1 MNGGT
6 RRPSGAVVV
15 DAVST
20 GTLQNTV
27 ARLSGVSG
35 QRLVLR
41 WVGGSEPG
49 RELPIPTTAALVL
62 GRSAD
67 ADVGVR
73 DLAVSRSHA
82 RIAWQGDQLFIADLV
97 SANGTFVNG
106 ALIRTPT
113 RLGPGDEIMLGDT
126 TLRLCKSRGGSSC
139 SAPTPMVAIDV
150 DMAFRE
156 TIRAIGG
163 ALEYV
168 PLADVMQLLAGTRKT
183 GELAVHTT
191 EASGRIHFAGGRV
204 VFAAIEGRDARAEES
219 DSRSSVLRM
228 LSWKEGRYELLAARR
243 GVTPAVD
250 VSVHDLLM
258 EAASQTYSASEL
270 MTEDVLLEDVPAID
284 EHGHPSSWH
293 TIPARAYAGEP

>member
-126 TLRLCKSRGGSSC
+126 TLRMCKSRGGSSC

-168 PLADVMQLLAGTRKT
+168 PLADVMQLLAGTRP
-183 GELAVHTT
+183 V
-191 EASGRIHFAGGRV
+191 S
-204 VFAAIEGRDARAEES
+204 
-219 DSRSSVLRM
+219 SRCIRP
-228 LSWKEGRYELLAARR
+228 KRR
-243 GVTPAVD
+243 GEFTSP
-250 VSVHDLLM
+250 
-258 EAASQTYSASEL
+258 EAASSSQPSRVGTRGPRRATRGAASSACSRGRKAA
-270 MTEDVLLEDVPAID
+270 TSFSRPGGA
-284 EHGHPSSWH
+284 SRQRS
-293 TIPARAYAGEP
+293 T